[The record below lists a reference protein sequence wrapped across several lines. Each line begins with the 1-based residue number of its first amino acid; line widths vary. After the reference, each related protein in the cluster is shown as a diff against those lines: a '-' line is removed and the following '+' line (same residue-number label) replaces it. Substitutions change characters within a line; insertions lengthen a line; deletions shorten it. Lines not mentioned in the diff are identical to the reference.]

1 LPLFSL
7 PLTVG
12 SLPSFNSSSVL
23 AAAFAFSLFYNK
35 IKIMKKNQVLRNGAI
50 ALAAFTLIGSISSCK
65 KKNDPAPNTLVEVAS
80 SAGLTS
86 LVSTVEA
93 AGLTNTLRGAG
104 PFTVFA
110 PTNAAFTAAAI
121 PANTPVATLQSV
133 LLYHVFDGKVLA
145 AAVPTTLTAIAS
157 KNATTDTLYVKRVG
171 SDVFVNGQRVTT
183 ANAEASNG
191 VAHVIGRVLIPAGGR
206 NIVQVAVAAAPALD
220 SLVRAVTLASAG
232 TAAGSVDNI
241 AEVLSNINGATVFAP
256 TNQAFTDLLAQLGVT
271 SLSQVSV
278 ATLRQVLR
286 HHVVAGAR
294 VFSNDVAAGNV
305 GMANGTN
312 AVIAISGGNA
322 TIKGSAGNSATAT
335 IVATDIMAKN
345 GVVHLINKV
354 ILP

>member
-1 LPLFSL
+1 MVLFIRFEYCYS
-7 PLTVG
+7 
-12 SLPSFNSSSVL
+12 
-23 AAAFAFSLFYNK
+23 
-35 IKIMKKNQVLRNGAI
+35 IKSKNMKKNQVLRNGAI
-50 ALAAFTLIGSISSCK
+50 ALAAFVMIGSTNSCK
-65 KKNDPAPNTLVEVAS
+65 KKNEDPAPTTLVDVAA

-86 LVSTVEA
+86 LVATVEA
-93 AGLTNTLRGAG
+93 AGLTNTLRGPG
-104 PFTVFA
+104 PFTVFG

-145 AAVPTTLTAIAS
+145 SAVPTTLTAIAS
-157 KNATTDTLYVKRVG
+157 KNATFDSLYVKRVG

-206 NIVQVAVAAAPALD
+206 NIVQVAVAATPALD

-232 TAAGSVDNI
+232 TAAGSADNI
-241 AEVLSNINGATVFAP
+241 AEILSNINGATVFAP
-256 TNQAFTDLLAQLGVT
+256 TNQAFTDLLAQL
-271 SLSQVSV
+271 SLTNLNQVPV
-278 ATLRQVLR
+278 ATLRAVLK

-305 GMANGTN
+305 GMANGTSST
-312 AVIAISGGNA
+312 IAISGGNA
-322 TIKGSAGNSATAT
+322 TIKGSGANSATAT
-335 IVATDIMAKN
+335 IVATGTDIMAKN